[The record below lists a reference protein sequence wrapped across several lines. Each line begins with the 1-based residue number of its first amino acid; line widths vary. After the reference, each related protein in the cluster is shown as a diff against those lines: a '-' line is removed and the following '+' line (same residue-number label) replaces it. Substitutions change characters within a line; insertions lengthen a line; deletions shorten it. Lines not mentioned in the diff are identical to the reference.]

1 MGINRMI
8 DHTLLK
14 AESSQDQIKQL
25 CQEAKDHDFFSVC
38 VQPTWISLCKEE
50 LAGSGVKIATVIGFP
65 LGANTTE
72 TKVFEAKDAIEKG
85 ADEIDM
91 VINIGALKSGQDQLL
106 EDEIRAIKEAIG
118 DHILK
123 VIIETCLLTE
133 DEKIRACQLTL
144 KAGGDYVKTS
154 TGFSTGGAKLE
165 DVKLMKDQVKDQAK
179 VKASGGI
186 RDFATAQKMVEAGA
200 DRLGVSA
207 GIAIVEGEKNAES
220 SGL

>member
-14 AESSQDQIKQL
+14 AEASQDQIKKL
-25 CQEAKDHDFFSVC
+25 CQEAMTHDFFSVC

-91 VINIGALKSGQDQLL
+91 VINIGALKSGQDQLV

-165 DVKLMKDQVKDQAK
+165 DVKLMKDQVKDRAK

-186 RDFATAQKMVEAGA
+186 RDFATAKKMLEAGA
-200 DRLGVSA
+200 ERLGVSA

>member
-25 CQEAKDHDFFSVC
+25 CQEAKAHDFFSVC
-38 VQPTWISLCKEE
+38 VQPTWISLCKEK

-91 VINIGALKSGQDQLL
+91 VINIGALKSGQDQLV
-106 EDEIRAIKEAIG
+106 EDEIRVIKEAIG

>member
-25 CQEAKDHDFFSVC
+25 CQEAKAHDFFSVC

-91 VINIGALKSGQDQLL
+91 VINIGALKSGQDRLV

>member
-1 MGINRMI
+1 MGMNRMI

-91 VINIGALKSGQDQLL
+91 VINIGALKSGQDRLV

>member
-25 CQEAKDHDFFSVC
+25 CQEAKAHDFFSVC
-38 VQPTWISLCKEE
+38 VQPTWISLCKEK

-91 VINIGALKSGQDQLL
+91 VINIGALKSGQDQLV
-106 EDEIRAIKEAIG
+106 EDEIRVIKEAIG

-165 DVKLMKDQVKDQAK
+165 DVKLMKEQVKDQAK

>member
-1 MGINRMI
+1 MGMNRMI

-25 CQEAKDHDFFSVC
+25 CQEAKTHDFFSVC

-91 VINIGALKSGQDQLL
+91 VINIGALKSGQNQLV

-133 DEKIRACQLTL
+133 EEKIRACQLTL

>member
-14 AESSQDQIKQL
+14 AEASQDQIKKL
-25 CQEAKDHDFFSVC
+25 CQEAKTHDFFSVC

-91 VINIGALKSGQDQLL
+91 VINIGALKSGQDQLV

-165 DVKLMKDQVKDQAK
+165 DVKLMKDQVKDRAK

-186 RDFATAQKMVEAGA
+186 RDFATAKKMLEAGA
-200 DRLGVSA
+200 ERLGVSA

>member
-25 CQEAKDHDFFSVC
+25 CQEAKAHDFFSVC

-91 VINIGALKSGQDQLL
+91 VINIGALKSGQDQLV

>member
-14 AESSQDQIKQL
+14 AEASQDQIKKL
-25 CQEAKDHDFFSVC
+25 CQEAKTHDFFSVC

-91 VINIGALKSGQDQLL
+91 VINIGALKSGQDQLV
-106 EDEIRAIKEAIG
+106 EDEIRAIKEAIR

-165 DVKLMKDQVKDQAK
+165 DVKLMKDQVKDRAK

-186 RDFATAQKMVEAGA
+186 RDFATAKKMLEAGA
-200 DRLGVSA
+200 ERLGVSA

>member
-1 MGINRMI
+1 MI

-14 AESSQDQIKQL
+14 AEASQDQIKKL
-25 CQEAKDHDFFSVC
+25 CQEAKTHDFFSVC

-91 VINIGALKSGQDQLL
+91 VINIGALKSGQDQLV

-165 DVKLMKDQVKDQAK
+165 DVKLMKDQVKDRAK

-186 RDFATAQKMVEAGA
+186 RDFATAKKMLEAGA
-200 DRLGVSA
+200 ERLGVSA
-207 GIAIVEGEKNAES
+207 GIAIVEGGKNAES